1 MIQND
6 IVKDLQDTLTRCLLE
21 SGDLCASKDIVNKAY
36 NEVKNEIINGFSVID
51 QACRMFAK
59 SVLILKA
66 ESEKSELNGLH
77 LIYSG
82 ELGGKLYAQKDI
94 SKPLVTPNEDTLI
107 SDLNKLKA
115 SFNYDE
121 YMRADEIHQRILSV
135 GLISIYEYN
144 EMDH

>member
-6 IVKDLQDTLTRCLLE
+6 IVKDLQDTLTKCLFE
-21 SGDLCASKDIVNKAY
+21 SGDLYVSKDIVNKAY
-36 NEVKNEIINGFSVID
+36 NEVKNEIVSGFSVID
-51 QACRMFAK
+51 RACSMFAK
-59 SVLILKA
+59 SILKLKA
-66 ESEKSELNGLH
+66 ESENESNGLH

-82 ELGGKLYAQKDI
+82 ELGGKLYAQKDPN
-94 SKPLVTPNEDTLI
+94 KPLVTPNEDTLI

-121 YMRADEIHQRILSV
+121 YMQADEIHQRILSV